1 MIKYHNHSINQSL
14 NPFYITNLL
23 MINSSR
29 RQKQEFYSAEEFALV
44 ALTSC
49 NSVLH
54 IKTAHMGG
62 GVKRRVDVC

>member
-1 MIKYHNHSINQSL
+1 MIKYNNHSINQSL

-49 NSVLH
+49 NSVLRT
-54 IKTAHMGG
+54 KTAHMGG